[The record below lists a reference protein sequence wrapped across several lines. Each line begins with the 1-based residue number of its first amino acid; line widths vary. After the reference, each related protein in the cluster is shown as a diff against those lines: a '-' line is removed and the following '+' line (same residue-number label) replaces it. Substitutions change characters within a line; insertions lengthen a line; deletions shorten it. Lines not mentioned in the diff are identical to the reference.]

1 MKTLKLTLLVSFFFT
16 VPAFSQSL
24 QDCNAMKDCQVV
36 VDANPRNSLA
46 HYRLGRIFFQN
57 KQWQLAADEFH
68 EALRGDRYPEWTVVW
83 SHVNL
88 GKIFDVAGQRDRA
101 LNEYRMAHE
110 YRRVKVLDDDAQAEA
125 SKYIDSPFK
134 PDSK

>member
-1 MKTLKLTLLVSFFFT
+1 
-16 VPAFSQSL
+16 
-24 QDCNAMKDCQVV
+24 
-36 VDANPRNSLA
+36 
-46 HYRLGRIFFQN
+46 
-57 KQWQLAADEFH
+57 
-68 EALRGDRYPEWTVVW
+68 VW

-88 GKIFDVAGQRDRA
+88 GKIFDVTGQRDRA